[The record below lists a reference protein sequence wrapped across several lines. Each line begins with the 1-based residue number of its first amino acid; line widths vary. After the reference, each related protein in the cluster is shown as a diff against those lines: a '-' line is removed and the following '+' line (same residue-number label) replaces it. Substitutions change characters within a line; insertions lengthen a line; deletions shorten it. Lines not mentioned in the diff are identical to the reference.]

1 MSEGIAKSLAEGI
14 KLWEKYQIND
24 DDEVLN
30 KILLDNNNLT
40 DQSTAAILDAITKI
54 SDMNQI
60 VVKKNEFHE
69 KSLIPLK

>member
-1 MSEGIAKSLAEGI
+1 MSEGIARSLAEGI
-14 KLWEKYQIND
+14 KLWEQYQIND

-40 DQSTAAILDAITKI
+40 DHSTAVILDAITKI

-60 VVKKNEFHE
+60 VIKKNEFHE